1 MLYSKSI
8 NFHSYLLDY
17 EFFKTYFSNHNRK
30 RFKTAV
36 MVLYGKTAVM
46 VLYGKKKDRGHIKAK
61 YEKALNEWRKDNALI
76 YKALAQ
82 RFPFIKNYL

>member
-36 MVLYGKTAVM
+36 MVLYGK
-46 VLYGKKKDRGHIKAK
+46 KKDRGHIKAK

-76 YKALAQ
+76 YKAVAQ

>member
-30 RFKTAV
+30 RF
-36 MVLYGKTAVM
+36 KTAVM